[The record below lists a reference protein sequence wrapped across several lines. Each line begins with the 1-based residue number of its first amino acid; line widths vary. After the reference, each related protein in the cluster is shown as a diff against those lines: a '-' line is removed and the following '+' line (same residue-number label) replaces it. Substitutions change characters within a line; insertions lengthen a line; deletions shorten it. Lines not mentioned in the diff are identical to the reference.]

1 MGLALSLCHV
11 LLQPPSFYPLILSD
25 RKNELI
31 QAIDFKVTGVGFR
44 IVSHAEWTDCA
55 YKITWVI
62 AIRSRP
68 CKLFF

>member
-1 MGLALSLCHV
+1 MGLAVSLCHV
-11 LLQPPSFYPLILSD
+11 LLQLLSFYPLILSD
-25 RKNELI
+25 GKNELM
-31 QAIDFKVTGVGFR
+31 QAIDVKVTGVGVR

-68 CKLFF
+68 L